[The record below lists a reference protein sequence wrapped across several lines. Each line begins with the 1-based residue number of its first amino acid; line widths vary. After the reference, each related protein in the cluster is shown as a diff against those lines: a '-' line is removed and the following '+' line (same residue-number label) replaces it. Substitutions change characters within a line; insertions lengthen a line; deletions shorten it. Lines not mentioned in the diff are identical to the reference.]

1 MRAFILSAFP
11 DRAEGLAFAGACMLV
26 AGLYLGSWGTLS

>member
-11 DRAEGLAFAGACMLV
+11 DRAECLAFAGVCMLLG
-26 AGLYLGSWGTLS
+26 GLYLGSWGMA